1 MRAVTEIIN
10 SARVRHRFV
19 GAKPGPAPAPVL

>member
-10 SARVRHRFV
+10 SARVCHRFV
-19 GAKPGPAPAPVL
+19 GAKPRPGPGLVL